1 MRADRLM
8 MRWAFGPLALITA
21 LVLGLLWTGPEPARA
36 HFLLNLNVRIL
47 HVEHLDDGL
56 RVYLRLPMPYL
67 VADRLGPVAA
77 NGLPEPAPYTTNRME
92 DGQLVHY
99 LDADALKA
107 DPLGLGLLVADGHH
121 LTVDGERLVADVEQ
135 ARAYP
140 STDRPS
146 FASHE
151 DAKTSFARSLQPEPF
166 PATYVGDTV
175 VDAVLRYR
183 TGRPVYAYSVSSTL
197 DPGLEGQE
205 QTANLLLDHFPG
217 ETQVFRARGLLD
229 QPITVSRSF
238 LAAVTTFV
246 TEGVRHI
253 LEGWDHVLFVLCLA
267 LGAARL
273 SSLLWRA
280 TGFTIGHSVT
290 LAAGFFGFVP
300 SGAWFI
306 PAVETG
312 IALSII
318 YAALVAVT
326 GRGAAA
332 RSERVMFTITSA
344 IGLLHGL
351 GFSFVLHEILRV
363 DSPNIWQSLL
373 AFNLGVEVGQF
384 LIILATWPQP
394 ACLEVRPLGRGTA
407 LRAYRRTVDRRART
421 YGNAS
426 PLECEGTLSHPTT

>member
-8 MRWAFGPLALITA
+8 MHWALRVLALVSA
-21 LVLGLLWTGPEPARA
+21 LVLGLLWTGSELARA

-99 LDADALKA
+99 LDPDALKA
-107 DPLGLGLLVADGHH
+107 DPLGLGQLVADGHH

-140 STDRPS
+140 GTYRPS
-146 FASHE
+146 FASLE
-151 DAKTSFARSLQPEPF
+151 DAKVAFAGSIQPEPL
-166 PATYVGDTV
+166 PATYVGDMV

-183 TGRPVYAYSVSSTL
+183 TGRPVYSYGVSSTL

-229 QPITVSRSF
+229 QPITVSRSL
-238 LAAVTTFV
+238 LAAVSTFV

-318 YAALVAVT
+318 YAALVALT
-326 GRGAAA
+326 QREAAA

-384 LIILATWPQP
+384 LIILATWPLFRLVARRNQRAWRYARWGVALP
-394 ACLEVRPLGRGTA
+394 CVLIATLWTGERALMV
-407 LRAYRRTVDRRART
+407 LRA
-421 YGNAS
+421 
-426 PLECEGTLSHPTT
+426 L